1 MHSWNLCWPSVVR
14 IFAISPLLELTL
26 FGLVYSCYALEFLTR
41 FYFVSTW
48 SLDYRV
54 VFDALFLICGYFQS
68 SFMYDLMPI
77 LKPMF
82 WDRRCLLFLVSY
94 PFDFHYV
101 IVLLHRTICCC
112 FGNLLMI
119 NRYRNKSYELDVVYF
134 FLEARSLEVFGSG
147 SLLADG
153 LWWLDWWVTGQS

>member
-1 MHSWNLCWPSVVR
+1 MR

-48 SLDYRV
+48 SLNYRV

-101 IVLLHRTICCC
+101 IVLLHRTICFWNCC
-112 FGNLLMI
+112 CNCCYCCYFVLGNIGWLTATF
-119 NRYRNKSYELDVVYF
+119 NKSCNWKPVYF
-134 FLEARSLEVFGSG
+134 FLEARSIEVVGGG

-153 LWWLDWWVTGQS
+153 LRWLDW

>member
-14 IFAISPLLELTL
+14 IFAISPLLELIL

-48 SLDYRV
+48 SLNYRV

-101 IVLLHRTICCC
+101 FVLLYRTICCNCCCICCNCCCNCCYYCCCC
-112 FGNLLMI
+112 FLQPIDDKLL
-119 NRYRNKSYELDVVYF
+119 L
-134 FLEARSLEVFGSG
+134 
-147 SLLADG
+147 
-153 LWWLDWWVTGQS
+153 

>member
-48 SLDYRV
+48 SLIYRV

-68 SFMYDLMPI
+68 SFMYYLMPI

-101 IVLLHRTICCC
+101 FVLLYRTICTVTAAAVIAANTAIIAAAAL
-112 FGNLLMI
+112 FVQPVDDKLL
-119 NRYRNKSYELDVVYF
+119 L
-134 FLEARSLEVFGSG
+134 
-147 SLLADG
+147 
-153 LWWLDWWVTGQS
+153 

>member
-1 MHSWNLCWPSVVR
+1 MIFWDLHSWNLCWPSVVR

-48 SLDYRV
+48 SLIYRV

-101 IVLLHRTICCC
+101 FVLLYRTICCYCCC
-112 FGNLLMI
+112 FVLGNILMI
-119 NRYRNKSYELDVVYF
+119 TATVINLVNWMLCTSSMKLGV
-134 FLEARSLEVFGSG
+134 RSC
-147 SLLADG
+147 
-153 LWWLDWWVTGQS
+153 

>member
-48 SLDYRV
+48 SLIYRV

-94 PFDFHYV
+94 PFDFHCV
-101 IVLLHRTICCC
+101 IVLLYRTRLGC
-112 FGNLLMI
+112 F
-119 NRYRNKSYELDVVYF
+119 DVTAI
-134 FLEARSLEVFGSG
+134 LSWGWLKLRLIEVEVDCSW
-147 SLLADG
+147 S
-153 LWWLDWWVTGQS
+153 WLKLRLIEVEVDCSWG